1 MRNTPP
7 PSPPSILLTQP
18 GLRIVAALA
27 FALCAALAAP
37 AYGQVSPPAPD
48 AARSA
53 LDDAPTSRVEAP
65 ESRREGGNGDIVIGN
80 PESTIKEG
88 KSASWTVRL
97 SKQPTGDVTLKITTN
112 APVAIDTDSKTDGNQ
127 NTLIFTTSNYKTGK
141 TIKVTAPQDDN
152 NDDESGSIKYTAKG
166 GGYDRVSSMPIFTED
181 DDDFPE
187 LRVDITN
194 PIAEGETGEVTL
206 TLSKALS
213 KRVGFYIDT
222 KKRKCGGGGLAG
234 QPLLTCPAGAQ
245 PAEREELAFS
255 GITPSTHTIAYID
268 AGDVKKTIS
277 LEALADT
284 EREPI
289 EIILLR
295 LIFMNGGV
303 PVKNMCDDCIIDPA
317 TPPYA
322 YAHYNALGKLDGA
335 LYAIQ
340 IKDASQQILL
350 RINNATSPIMEGTKG
365 FYQAK
370 LASQPTADVTVT
382 VSGASGTDLTVDTD
396 DMASGNQNT
405 LTFTR
410 SNWNVWRI
418 VDIAAGHDDD
428 TRNETVT
435 LTHTAAG
442 GDYEGKRADMVI
454 SIEDDD
460 EVGVIVT
467 ESNGSTEVTE
477 GGAGDTYSI
486 ALGSRPAHDVSV
498 ALQVRPGAVLTVNGS
513 PALSHTLRFAPAAWD
528 TPQTV
533 SVAAIDDATDNPG
546 GSRSAT
552 ITHTSSSADAD
563 YDGLSI
569 DKVSVKI
576 IDDDPTRVT
585 LSTPDATATE
595 GDPSDP
601 AKIVLALNRVLGPGE
616 TLAIPLQ
623 FSGGVPGT
631 DFTLSKISGSGAA
644 LASNTVTFT
653 GPKNGTTARE
663 AEVTLIA
670 SSDPD
675 ALDKTIT
682 VSIPASSGSGSPK
695 LSATGLAGGAV
706 GTRTGSGDILFKD
719 NDDGVVRFVSSGAST
734 TEASVT
740 HNISVNLNPVPQNIS
755 LTLDSFDFSGSTA
768 VLGEDYTWP
777 SPSGK
782 TGPFSISPG
791 NAIVDIPVTIIDDQV
806 TEGNETIVVRIKD
819 HEDYIVADP
828 KVYTL
833 TITDNDKAEVTV
845 APRSLALDEGGPA
858 RIYTFVL
865 DTEPSGAVT
874 VTATSSDP
882 GAVAVEPGTLTFNRS
897 TWSTPQPVTVTAVN
911 DGDADNENVTITHAI
926 SGYAGKTSG
935 PDVAV
940 AVTDDD
946 ERGVTVTPLSLSL
959 DEGGSAGT
967 YDVVLDTDPGGTVTV
982 TASSSDEGA
991 VTVAPGTLTFDGS
1004 NWDTPQAVTVRPVD
1018 DADAEDENV
1027 KITHDVSGYTVIV
1040 KGVIEAGVTSAD
1052 PVAVVVDDDEI
1063 PATPGVDPGK
1073 LSVELKEGGPD
1084 DAYTLVLRTDPGGTV
1099 TVTPRSSDPGAVT
1112 VSGALTFD
1120 SSNWDREQTVT
1131 VAPQDD
1137 LDADNENVTISHA
1150 VSGYAGVASGPTVVA
1165 TVEDDDEPI
1174 PAGVSASTLN
1184 IALKEGGP
1192 GGAYTL
1198 VLRTDPGGAVTVTP
1212 RSSDPGAVAVSG
1224 ALTFDS
1230 SNWDREQTVTVAPQ
1244 DDLDADNENVT
1255 ITHAVRGYAG
1265 LPSGPTVVATVEDDD
1280 EPAPQVSFASSAS
1293 SAGEGAGSVN
1303 VAVNLDPAPQAPLT
1317 LRYATGGTA
1326 TAGVDYGVANLGTV
1340 VAGANAAS
1348 VSIPVTLADDSEEEP
1363 NETIVLTLADSGDYL
1378 LGAVKSHTLTITD
1391 NDEAGGGG
1399 GGGGGGGDPT
1409 EVTLSVAPNPVTEG
1423 EGATVTVTLSQAAPG
1438 AVTIPLVLTA
1448 GAAEAG
1454 DYDAPAA
1461 VAIAANATSGTGV
1474 IATVADADLDDETFT
1489 VALGTLVADFAGSA
1503 QGASVEVKIMDD
1515 TRVVVVEFEPADGAA
1530 ANGQGSQASA
1540 ATPAPGFSDATS
1552 AEEEIPTAFA
1562 LEQNYP
1568 NPFNP
1573 VTTIEFALART
1584 QRVTLAVYDLLGQR
1598 VRTLVDGV
1606 RPAARYRAAF
1616 DASGLASGTYL
1627 YVLRTEE
1634 QTAVR
1639 KMALMK

>member
-1 MRNTPP
+1 M
-7 PSPPSILLTQP
+7 LLTKP

-53 LDDAPTSRVEAP
+53 LDDAPTSRTEAP

-97 SKQPTGDVTLKITTN
+97 SKQPTGDVTVTITTN
-112 APVAIDTDSKTDGNQ
+112 APVVIDTDFKTDGNQ
-127 NTLIFTTSNYKTGK
+127 NTLTFTTSNYKKGK
-141 TIKVTAPQDDN
+141 TIRVTAPQDDN
-152 NDDESGSIKYTAKG
+152 SDDESGSITYTAKG
-166 GGYDRVSSMPIFTED
+166 GGYDRVSSMPIFTKD
-181 DDDFPE
+181 DDKIPK
-187 LRVDITN
+187 LKVDITN
-194 PIAEGETGEVTL
+194 PIAEGETGEITL

-213 KRVGFYIDT
+213 KRVGFYIDIMSIYNPH
-222 KKRKCGGGGLAG
+222 KPGECGTGFVST
-234 QPLLTCPAGAQ
+234 QPKYTCPPGTQ
-245 PAEREELAFS
+245 PADREELAFS
-255 GITPSTHTIAYID
+255 GITAPTHGHVYID
-268 AGDVKKTIS
+268 AGDVTKTIAI
-277 LEALADT
+277 EALADT
-284 EREPI
+284 KGEPT
-289 EIILLR
+289 EIIQFR
-295 LIFMNGGV
+295 LVFSAGGV
-303 PVKNMCDDCIIDPA
+303 PLKNVCDDCIIDPA

-322 YAHYNALGKLDGA
+322 YSWSTSTRTLDGPVWF
-335 LYAIQ
+335 IQ
-340 IKDASQQILL
+340 IKDDSQQILL
-350 RINNATSPIMEGTKG
+350 RANPSPVMEGTKG

-370 LASQPTADVTVT
+370 LATQPTADVTVT

-396 DMASGNQNT
+396 DSTDGDQNT

-410 SNWNVWRI
+410 SNWNVWRM
-418 VDIAAGHDDD
+418 VDVAAGHDDD
-428 TRNETVT
+428 TRDETVT

-442 GDYEGKRADMVI
+442 GDYEGKRADMVLK
-454 SIEDDD
+454 IEDDD
-460 EVGVIVT
+460 EVGITVT
-467 ESNGSTEVTE
+467 QSNGATVVTE

-486 ALGSRPAHDVSV
+486 ALGSRPAHEVSV
-498 ALQVRPGAVLTVNGS
+498 ALEVRPGAVLTVNGS

-533 SVAAIDDATDNPG
+533 AVAAIDDATDNPG

-569 DKVSVKI
+569 NKVLVTI

-595 GDPSDP
+595 GDASDP
-601 AKIVLALNRVLGPGE
+601 AKIVLTLNRVLGPGE

-623 FSGGVPGT
+623 FSGGALGT
-631 DFTLSKISGSGAA
+631 DFTLSKISGARVTLAA
-644 LASNTVTFT
+644 NRVTFE
-653 GPKNGTTARE
+653 GPKNGTTAQE
-663 AEVTLIA
+663 AEVALIA
-670 SSDPD
+670 SKDPD

-719 NDDGVVRFVSSGAST
+719 NDDGVVRFVSSASST
-734 TEASVT
+734 TEESDR
-740 HNISVNLNPVPQNIS
+740 HNISVNLNPVPKNIS
-755 LTLDSFDFSGSTA
+755 LGLDSFDFSGSTA
-768 VLGEDYTWP
+768 ILGEDYIWAP
-777 SPSGK
+777 PSGK
-782 TGPFSISPG
+782 TGPFSVSPG
-791 NAIVDIPVTIIDDQV
+791 NTILNIPVKIIDDRV
-806 TEGNETIVVRIKD
+806 TEGDETIVVRIKD
-819 HEDYIVADP
+819 HKDYIVADP
-828 KVYTL
+828 KVHTL
-833 TITDNDKAEVTV
+833 TITDNDKADVTV
-845 APRSLALDEGGPA
+845 TPQSIALDEGGPPGN
-858 RIYTFVL
+858 YTFVL

-874 VTATSSDP
+874 VTPSSSDP
-882 GAVAVEPGTLTFNRS
+882 VAVAVEPGTLTFNRR
-897 TWSTPQPVTVTAVN
+897 TWSTPQPVMVTAVE
-911 DGDADNENVTITHAI
+911 DGDADNENVKITHAI
-926 SGYAGKTSG
+926 SGYAGKMTG

-959 DEGGSAGT
+959 NEGGSAGT
-967 YDVVLDTDPGGTVTV
+967 YEVVLDTDPGGTVTV

-991 VTVAPGTLTFDGS
+991 VTVAPGTLTFGGS
-1004 NWDTPQAVTVRPVD
+1004 DWDTPQTVTVRPVD

-1027 KITHDVSGYTVIV
+1027 TISHAVSGYTVIV

-1063 PATPGVDPGK
+1063 PTKPGVDPGK

-1084 DAYTLVLRTDPGGTV
+1084 DAYTLVLRTDPGGRV
-1099 TVTPRSSDPGAVT
+1099 TVTPTSSDPGAVT

-1137 LDADNENVTISHA
+1137 ADADNENVTISHA

-1165 TVEDDDEPI
+1165 TVEDDDEPV
-1174 PAGVSASTLN
+1174 PAGVNASTLN

-1192 GGAYTL
+1192 GDAYTL
-1198 VLRTDPGGAVTVTP
+1198 VLRTDPGGRVTVTP

-1244 DDLDADNENVT
+1244 EDLDADNENVT
-1255 ITHAVRGYAG
+1255 ITHAVSGYAG

-1280 EPAPQVSFASSAS
+1280 EPAPEVSFASSAS

-1326 TAGVDYGVANLGTV
+1326 TAGVDYDVANLGTV
-1340 VAGANAAS
+1340 VADANAAS

-1399 GGGGGGGDPT
+1399 GGGGGGGDPS

-1423 EGATVTVTLSQAAPG
+1423 EEAVVTVTLSQAASN

-1448 GAAEAG
+1448 GAAEEG

-1461 VAIAANATSGTGV
+1461 IAIAANATSGTGV

-1489 VALGTLVADFAGSA
+1489 VALGTLIADFAGGA

-1515 TRVVVVEFEPADGAA
+1515 TRVAVVEFEPADGAA
-1530 ANGQGSQASA
+1530 ANGEGSQASV

-1584 QRVTLAVYDLLGQR
+1584 QRVTLAVYDVLGQR

>member
-7 PSPPSILLTQP
+7 PSPPSMLLTKP
-18 GLRIVAALA
+18 GLRIFAALA
-27 FALCAALAAP
+27 LALCAALAAP

-53 LDDAPTSRVEAP
+53 LDDAPTSRTEAP

-97 SKQPTGDVTLKITTN
+97 SKQPTGDVTVTITTN
-112 APVAIDTDSKTDGNQ
+112 APVVIDTDFKTDGNQ
-127 NTLIFTTSNYKTGK
+127 NTLTFTTSNYKNGK
-141 TIKVTAPQDDN
+141 TIRVTAPQDDN
-152 NDDESGSIKYTAKG
+152 SDDESGSITYTAKG
-166 GGYDRVSSMPIFTED
+166 GGYDRVSSMPIFTKD
-181 DDDFPE
+181 DDKIPK
-187 LRVDITN
+187 LKVNITN
-194 PIAEGETGEVTL
+194 PIAEGETGEITL

-213 KRVGFYIDT
+213 KRVGFYIDIM
-222 KKRKCGGGGLAG
+222 RKECGIGFIAG
-234 QPLLTCPAGAQ
+234 QPTFKCPPGTQ
-245 PAEREELAFS
+245 PADREELAFS
-255 GITPSTHTIAYID
+255 GMTEPTHGHVYID
-268 AGDVKKTIS
+268 AGDVTKTIAI
-277 LEALADT
+277 EALADT
-284 EREPI
+284 KGEPT
-289 EIILLR
+289 EIIQFR
-295 LIFMNGGV
+295 LIMTAGGV
-303 PVKNMCDDCIIDPA
+303 PVKNMCDDCIVDPA

-322 YAHYNALGKLDGA
+322 YSFKTPYRTLDGPVWF
-335 LYAIQ
+335 IQ

-350 RINNATSPIMEGTKG
+350 QVNNATSPIMEGTKG
-365 FYQAK
+365 SYQAK

-382 VSGASGTDLTVDTD
+382 VSGAGGTDLTVDTD
-396 DMASGNQNT
+396 GSTDGDQNT

-410 SNWNVWRI
+410 SNWNDWQG

-428 TRNETVT
+428 TRDEKVT

-442 GDYEGKRADMVI
+442 GDYEGKRADMFI
-454 SIEDDD
+454 SIKDDD
-460 EVGVIVT
+460 EVGITVT
-467 ESNGSTEVTE
+467 QSNGSTVVTE

-569 DKVSVKI
+569 DKVSVTI

-601 AKIVLALNRVLGPGE
+601 AKIVLTLNRVLGPGE

-623 FSGGVPGT
+623 FSGGALGT
-631 DFTLSKISGSGAA
+631 DFTLSKISGARVTLAA
-644 LASNTVTFT
+644 NRVTFE
-653 GPKNGTTARE
+653 GPKNGTTAQE
-663 AEVTLIA
+663 AEVALIA
-670 SSDPD
+670 SKDPD

-706 GTRTGSGDILFKD
+706 GTRTGNGDILFKD
-719 NDDGVVRFVSSGAST
+719 NDDAIVHFATSASST
-734 TEASVT
+734 PEASGE
-740 HNISVNLNPVPQNIS
+740 HNIRINLNPAPRHIS
-755 LTLDSFDFSGSTA
+755 LGLDSFDFSGSTA
-768 VLGEDYTWP
+768 VLGEDYTWG

-791 NAIVDIPVTIIDDQV
+791 NAFVDIPVIIIDDRV
-806 TEGNETIVVRIKD
+806 TEGDETIVVRIKD
-819 HEDYIVADP
+819 HKNYIVADP
-828 KVYTL
+828 KVHTL
-833 TITDNDKAEVTV
+833 TITDNDKANVTV
-845 APRSLALDEGGPA
+845 APQSLALDEGGPPGN
-858 RIYTFVL
+858 YTFVL

-882 GAVAVEPGTLTFNRS
+882 GAVAVEPGTLTFNRR

-991 VTVAPGTLTFDGS
+991 VTVAPGTLTFDDS
-1004 NWDTPQAVTVRPVD
+1004 DWDTPQAVTVRPVD

-1027 KITHDVSGYTVIV
+1027 TITHAVSGYTVIV

-1063 PATPGVDPGK
+1063 PTAPGVDAGK

-1084 DAYTLVLRTDPGGTV
+1084 GAYTLVLRTDPGGRV
-1099 TVTPRSSDPGAVT
+1099 TVTPTSSDPGAVT

-1137 LDADNENVTISHA
+1137 ADADNENVTISHA
-1150 VSGYAGVASGPTVVA
+1150 VSGYAGVASGPTIAA
-1165 TVEDDDEPI
+1165 TVEDDDEPV
-1174 PAGVSASTLN
+1174 PAGVNASTLN

-1192 GGAYTL
+1192 GDAYTL
-1198 VLRTDPGGAVTVTP
+1198 VLRTDPGGRVTVTP

-1255 ITHAVRGYAG
+1255 ISHAVSGYAG

-1280 EPAPQVSFASSAS
+1280 EPAPEVSFASSAS

-1399 GGGGGGGDPT
+1399 GGGGGDPS

-1423 EGATVTVTLSQAAPG
+1423 EEATVTVTLSQAAPG

-1448 GAAEAG
+1448 GAAEEG

-1461 VAIAANATSGTGV
+1461 IAIAANATSGTGV

-1489 VALGTLVADFAGSA
+1489 VALGTLIADFAGSA
-1503 QGASVEVKIMDD
+1503 QGSSVEVKIMDD
-1515 TRVVVVEFEPADGAA
+1515 TRVAVVEFEPADGAA
-1530 ANGQGSQASA
+1530 ANGQGEGSQASV

-1584 QRVTLAVYDLLGQR
+1584 QRVTLAVYDLLGQK